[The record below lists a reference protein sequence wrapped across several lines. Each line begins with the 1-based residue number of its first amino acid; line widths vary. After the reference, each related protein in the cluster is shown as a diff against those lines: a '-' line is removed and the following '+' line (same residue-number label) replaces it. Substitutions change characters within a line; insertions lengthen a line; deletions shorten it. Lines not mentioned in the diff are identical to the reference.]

1 MSIKELFLKG
11 KNIEGEITLR
21 GWVRTFRSNR
31 FIALNDGSTI
41 ENIQI
46 VVDFENTE
54 EDILKRITTGAAI
67 EVQGKVVESQGKGQA
82 IEVQALNIKILG
94 DSNPEEYPIQPK
106 KHSLEFL
113 RENAHLRVRTNVFG
127 AIMRV
132 RSTLAYAVHRYFQ
145 DNGFFYVNT
154 PIITGSD
161 AEGAGEMFRVTT
173 LNAKNPPLT
182 ETGEVDYKKDFFG
195 RETNLTVSGQL
206 EGETFAMALGK
217 IYTFGPTFR
226 AENSNTSRHLAEFWM
241 IEPEMAFYDLIDNM
255 NLAEDFIKYVLK
267 YTLETR
273 REDIEFLNQ
282 RFLEEEKSKPQNE
295 RSTMS
300 LIEKIEFVIN
310 NNFKRVSYTEAVDI
324 LKNCNHNKKKKFQY
338 LIDEWGVDL
347 QSEHERYLVEKHFE
361 CPVILYDYPA
371 KIKAFYM
378 RLNDDGK
385 TVRAM
390 DILFPGIGEI
400 VGGSQREERYDVL
413 VQKIKD
419 LGMKEEDLWWYLDLR
434 KFGTATHSGFG
445 LGFERLVLFATGMT
459 NIRDVIPYPRT
470 PQSAEF

>member
-41 ENIQI
+41 ENIQV

-67 EVQGKVVESQGKGQA
+67 EVQGKVVESQGKGQS
-82 IEVQALNIKILG
+82 IEVQALRVKILG

-173 LNAKNPPLT
+173 LDAKNPPLT

-413 VQKIKD
+413 VEKIKD